1 MRAGDG
7 CRERGGLP
15 ASWVHGGRRVLLL
28 FLIKRG
34 PRHAPAATFLGREL
48 LPLGVVLVALLRP
61 PEKCA
66 RHYLPL
72 VAPLP
77 VSCPQKMEVPN
88 KKTKLL
94 ASFCWVQCYGSK
106 RLQSNVRVC
115 KQKRAIINLQNAP
128 GILYPKSY
136 RPRPRAHAAPLGV
149 LPHPPIRSVT
159 ECTDQESR
167 TATTPKKKSLKSK
180 IIKSARMLADNRITA
195 RKKSKSNSIFFPKPH
210 DEGESK

>member
-1 MRAGDG
+1 
-7 CRERGGLP
+7 
-15 ASWVHGGRRVLLL
+15 
-28 FLIKRG
+28 
-34 PRHAPAATFLGREL
+34 
-48 LPLGVVLVALLRP
+48 
-61 PEKCA
+61 
-66 RHYLPL
+66 
-72 VAPLP
+72 
-77 VSCPQKMEVPN
+77 MEVPN